1 MKNFW
6 NVFLQKISGV
16 SKNAKESSSP
26 SVKQDVVFADTIVN
40 ISQRE
45 KGLTDEQ
52 KSFRLTQ
59 FLTEEMLQMDKD
71 IGIKPQAIKKATEE
85 RIDKH
90 IEYITENI
98 QYLKKDAQY
107 GVPEEYYRSVVH
119 DYQEKIADFGIL
131 KRYCQNMSLKEFA
144 AHPSVKQIISA
155 KQCLE
160 DLDKKDSTKTV
171 SEPTQAEFDF
181 SDKET
186 PCYNPANGKVYT
198 SPEFESHLKA
208 ISSDDKRYL
217 SQSDIIKFG
226 FTVKN
231 DARPILLNTEKVVAG
246 KIRNNYELLYNGKD
260 IIGLPPLIGKEK
272 TAAREP
278 ARSIAVHKEKE
289 YEIELG

>member
-6 NVFLQKISGV
+6 NMFSLKKTAV
-16 SKNAKESSSP
+16 SKNSKEKSSSP
-26 SVKQDVVFADTIVN
+26 VKPGTVFTDTVIN
-40 ISQRE
+40 TSQRE
-45 KGLTDEQ
+45 KELTDEQ

-71 IGIKPQAIKKATEE
+71 IGIKPQAIKKATVE

-90 IEYITENI
+90 IKYIAEDM
-98 QYLKKDAQY
+98 QYFKKDAQY
-107 GVPEEYYRSVVH
+107 GVPEEYYRNIVH
-119 DYQEKIADFGIL
+119 DYQEKIADFDIL

-144 AHPSVKQIISA
+144 AHLSVKQIISA

-160 DLDKKDSTKTV
+160 DLDKKDSAKTV
-171 SEPTQAEFDF
+171 SEPKQTEFDF

-186 PCYNPANGKVYT
+186 PCYNPANGKVYA

-208 ISSDDKRYL
+208 INSDDKRYL

-226 FTVKN
+226 FTVKSE
-231 DARPILLNTEKVVAG
+231 ARPILLNTERLVAG

-260 IIGLPPLIGKEK
+260 IIGLPPLIEKEK
-272 TAAREP
+272 NTAREP